1 MRRRG
6 FDIPL
11 NRDGSGRFLPW
22 LIALMVYL
30 AGLALAGT
38 LVLNGALQRWD
49 RSLAGT
55 LTVQLP
61 PAPTEPGKGDGG
73 LAAALQLLR
82 ITPGVVSAEPLSG
95 EAVSRLVEPWLG
107 NALTAEELALPRLV
121 DLRIDLDQPPDLAT
135 LKTRLAAAAPGA
147 VLDDHRQLFDRLAL
161 LMLSIEV
168 TTLGILFLI
177 GATAVLTVVF
187 TTRTG
192 LAVHHAVIEVLHL
205 IGAQDSYIAG
215 QFERQALGLGLR
227 GGFLGLALTLVTLY
241 AIAHPAAATALLGQ
255 RVRLL
260 PAFEITPLHWLLL
273 ALLPFVAA
281 VIAMVTARITV
292 LRALARMP

>member
-49 RSLAGT
+49 RSLVGT

-61 PAPTEPGKGDGG
+61 PAPTDPGKGDGG

-107 NALTAEELALPRLV
+107 NALTAEELALPRLI

-135 LKTRLAAAAPGA
+135 LKTRLAVAASGA
-147 VLDDHRQLFDRLAL
+147 VLDDHRAWFDRLAL

-168 TTLGILFLI
+168 TTLGILALI
-177 GATAVLTVVF
+177 G
-187 TTRTG
+187 
-192 LAVHHAVIEVLHL
+192 
-205 IGAQDSYIAG
+205 
-215 QFERQALGLGLR
+215 
-227 GGFLGLALTLVTLY
+227 
-241 AIAHPAAATALLGQ
+241 
-255 RVRLL
+255 
-260 PAFEITPLHWLLL
+260 
-273 ALLPFVAA
+273 
-281 VIAMVTARITV
+281 
-292 LRALARMP
+292 

>member
-1 MRRRG
+1 MPRRG

-38 LVLNGALQRWD
+38 LVLNSALQRWD
-49 RSLAGT
+49 RNLAGT

-61 PAPTEPGKGDGG
+61 PAPTDPGKGDGG

-95 EAVSRLVEPWLG
+95 EAVSRL
-107 NALTAEELALPRLV
+107 
-121 DLRIDLDQPPDLAT
+121 
-135 LKTRLAAAAPGA
+135 
-147 VLDDHRQLFDRLAL
+147 LDDHRQWFDRLAL

-168 TTLGILFLI
+168 TTLGILALI

-205 IGAQDSYIAG
+205 IGAQDGYIAG

-227 GGFLGLALTLVTLY
+227 GGFLGLALTVVTLY
-241 AIAHPAAATALLGQ
+241 AIAHPAAATVLLGQ

-260 PAFEITPLHWLLL
+260 PAFEIAPWHWLVL
-273 ALLPFVAA
+273 ALLPFAA
-281 VIAMVTARITV
+281 AFIAMVTARITV